1 MSVMRLITTRAEN
14 WQKYAW
20 EMAKKGMDFEV
31 VAVNPRHVL
40 FIQELCTAYKCKFR
54 NIGNR
59 LQLSFPA
66 PAR

>member
-1 MSVMRLITTRAEN
+1 MTILTTKTKN

-20 EMAKKGMDFEV
+20 EMAKAGMAFEV
-31 VAVNPRHVL
+31 VAVDPNHVI
-40 FIQELCTAYKCKFR
+40 FIQELCAAYKCKFR

-66 PAR
+66 PIG